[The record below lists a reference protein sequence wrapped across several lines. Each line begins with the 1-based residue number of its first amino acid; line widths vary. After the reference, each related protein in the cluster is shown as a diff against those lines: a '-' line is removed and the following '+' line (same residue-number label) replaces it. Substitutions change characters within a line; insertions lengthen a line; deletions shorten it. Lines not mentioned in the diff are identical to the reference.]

1 LFSDWILGI
10 GYYGEAVSWWAGEEL
25 NLHGYYPTAPLTLR
39 VCQFRHRPKN
49 YCVVNF
55 QFPNSSMPNRGQ
67 LFIFIVPTLGE
78 IDEDWR
84 DW

>member
-1 LFSDWILGI
+1 
-10 GYYGEAVSWWAGEEL
+10 
-25 NLHGYYPTAPLTLR
+25 
-39 VCQFRHRPKN
+39 
-49 YCVVNF
+49 
-55 QFPNSSMPNRGQ
+55 MPNRGQ